1 MHNNYNEIHSL
12 QMFVTIIYMYGE
24 YGSLIFIDVLDLF
37 RSIWNNEEQLNTLST
52 SVP

>member
-12 QMFVTIIYMYGE
+12 QMFVTTVYMYGE

-37 RSIWNNEEQLNTLST
+37 RSIWNYEEQRNTLST